1 MQNPQVSIIVPIFNV
16 QSYLKECLQS
26 ICSQSYA
33 NLDIILV
40 DDESTDE
47 SLNLALEFAKKD
59 ERIFVVSK
67 PNGGLSSSRN
77 FGIEMIKGSP
87 LRKALQT
94 QMQNSFSK
102 DEKNTTKENSLLSLT
117 QTHSFNNSTKTLDVN
132 ELLTH
137 FTCLGKNYVKSDV
150 SSISKLIIQT
160 LPKDALI
167 HFVDSDDYL
176 DKDCIKFCV
185 DDLSKNKADI
195 SFHHIQEFKDENKE
209 FKANKSYLTNCKYN
223 AKSGLDFL
231 AQNKFYDFYFSPQ
244 GLFKASLLNSYTLRY
259 TEGIYHEDHDFGT
272 LLFCLANKISHLDKA
287 LYFYRQRANSTMTS
301 QNNKTFPKKLPYF
314 LEPLRDDFEDYK
326 ELRVY
331 FKAYC
336 FVLVGFSIWRFY
348 TQKSLKDEAFERKYK
363 DFFSKSTLSYMK
375 IFKSPLNPDSLHIK
389 KLLQKISFPKWL
401 VWWDF
406 IKDLHRQPKKIRYI
420 KNIKY
425 LLQKEKQ

>member
-33 NLDIILV
+33 NLDIILI

-67 PNGGLSSSRN
+67 PNGGQASARN
-77 FGIEMIKGSP
+77 LGLEFIKGSG
-87 LRKALQT
+87 LRNFFNAKINNKFKSLKQSK
-94 QMQNSFSK
+94 SFEK
-102 DEKNTTKENSLLSLT
+102 DDKNIDEK
-117 QTHSFNNSTKTLDVN
+117 
-132 ELLTH
+132 ELNKH
-137 FTCLGKNYVKSDV
+137 FTQLDLNHIKSNLVNV
-150 SSISKLIIQT
+150 SNFLIQD

-176 DKDCIKFCV
+176 DKDCIKLCV
-185 DDLSKNKADI
+185 DELLKNNLDIITHNHKEFYQNAKDFALTRFSKFHKAKNEYE
-195 SFHHIQEFKDENKE
+195 SGLNFLVENKI
-209 FKANKSYLTNCKYN
+209 
-223 AKSGLDFL
+223 
-231 AQNKFYDFYFSPQ
+231 YDFYFTWQ
-244 GLFKASLLNSYTLRY
+244 GLFKAEILNRYNLRFS
-259 TEGIYHEDHDFGT
+259 EGIYHEDHDFGT
-272 LLFCLANKISHLDKA
+272 LLFCLANKISHIDKA

-301 QNNKTFPKKLPYF
+301 QNNKTFPQKLPYF
-314 LEPLRDDFEDYK
+314 LEPLRDDFKDYK
-326 ELRVY
+326 DLRAY